1 MSVCSEVDVSCVA
14 VIVFIGVIVL
24 FSWGFFCPSFW
35 SDPDVFLSIVLYLIF
50 RELSTGSVA
59 EEFAA
64 SPTSVSYSSRASGVV
79 VSFFSGGSLLL
90 VDRVGRKPLLFEESV
105 GRFLKIL
112 GMFVMPSLGTSSK
125 IESSVVTVV
134 FV

>member
-64 SPTSVSYSSRASGVV
+64 SMQQD
-79 VSFFSGGSLLL
+79 L
-90 VDRVGRKPLLFEESV
+90 VEAWCMHSANSAK
-105 GRFLKIL
+105 
-112 GMFVMPSLGTSSK
+112 FVQSIRDIRQP
-125 IESSVVTVV
+125 
-134 FV
+134 

>member
-59 EEFAA
+59 EEFSA
-64 SPTSVSYSSRASGVV
+64 SSTSVSYSSRASGVV
-79 VSFFSGGSLLL
+79 VSGGSLRL